1 MRPQDAVRQ
10 THAEDDLS
18 SSVLEVAELNCA
30 LDEHAIVAVTDP
42 RGRISYANDKFCAIS
57 KYPREELLGRDH
69 RIINS
74 GLHPKEFFRELWET
88 IGQGR
93 VWRGEIRNRAKDGT
107 HYWVSTT
114 IVPFLDGQGRPR
126 KYISIRTDITEAKQ
140 AEAAAAHLAALVESS
155 DDAIVGKDL
164 QGIVTSWNHAAE
176 RLFGFSAG
184 EMVGQAVS
192 RIIPADRQD
201 EEARIL
207 AAIARGET
215 VRNFETVRLRKDG
228 GVVDVSVTISAV
240 RDHAGRVVGASKVA
254 RDITERK
261 RSEETIR
268 QLNASLER
276 RVEERTAQLEAANS
290 ELEAFSYSV
299 SHDLRAP
306 LRAADGFSQAV
317 LDDYGGLLPEEG
329 QRYLRTIRNSTQR
342 MGALIDDLLA
352 FARLSRLEMSRKV
365 VDLDELVGGVLSEL
379 GRPWSDRTVNLALGP
394 LPKAS
399 CDPAL
404 MRQVWIN
411 LLGNA
416 LKYTGKRERAEIEAG
431 CLREAGGDV
440 FFVRDNGAGFDMR
453 YAQKLF
459 GVFQR
464 MHRAEDFEGTGV
476 GLAIVKRIVDRHG
489 GRVWADSAVDR
500 GSTFFFTLGGT
511 VLP

>member
-1 MRPQDAVRQ
+1 M
-10 THAEDDLS
+10 
-18 SSVLEVAELNCA
+18 
-30 LDEHAIVAVTDP
+30 
-42 RGRISYANDKFCAIS
+42 
-57 KYPREELLGRDH
+57 
-69 RIINS
+69 
-74 GLHPKEFFRELWET
+74 
-88 IGQGR
+88 
-93 VWRGEIRNRAKDGT
+93 WRGEIRNRAKDGT

-184 EMVGQAVS
+184 EMVGQAVT

-201 EEARIL
+201 EEAHIL
-207 AAIARGET
+207 AAIGRGET

-317 LDDYGGLLPEEG
+317 LEDFGRLLPEEG

-379 GRPWSDRTVNLALGP
+379 GRPWSDRTGRPRARP
-394 LPKAS
+394 
-399 CDPAL
+399 PAEGVL
-404 MRQVWIN
+404 RSRPHAAGLDQP
-411 LLGNA
+411 A
-416 LKYTGKRERAEIEAG
+416 RERAQVHAASASGPRSRPAASGRPAG
-431 CLREAGGDV
+431 TCSSSGTTGRASTCATPRSCSASSSACTGRRTSRARASALR
-440 FFVRDNGAGFDMR
+440 
-453 YAQKLF
+453 
-459 GVFQR
+459 
-464 MHRAEDFEGTGV
+464 
-476 GLAIVKRIVDRHG
+476 
-489 GRVWADSAVDR
+489 S
-500 GSTFFFTLGGT
+500 
-511 VLP
+511 